1 MSSGL
6 SETVLAFRRNNGKG
20 ENAVLCFGSDIM
32 RKTLKT
38 NVKHLSQFY
47 FRSFHQFLK
56 FK

>member
-6 SETVLAFRRNNGKG
+6 SEIVLAFRRNNGNG
-20 ENAVLCFGSDIM
+20 ENAVLCFGGDVMS
-32 RKTLKT
+32 KTLKN
-38 NVKHLSQFY
+38 NVKHQFQFY

>member
-20 ENAVLCFGSDIM
+20 ENAVLCFGGDMM

-38 NVKHLSQFY
+38 NVKH
-47 FRSFHQFLK
+47 
-56 FK
+56 